1 MVNSWIQATKL
12 YNDKNN
18 SSGVPKKG
26 TEAYDVVK
34 RIQDELKKRVLA
46 EDPPTIKP
54 VAEKPV
60 IKEPVIKPKKD
71 PKPKKLQ
78 EIVED
83 PPKQTRVSKKNA
95 FKPI

>member
-26 TEAYDVVK
+26 TEAYETVK
-34 RIQDELKKRVLA
+34 RIQDELKKRALA
-46 EDPPTIKP
+46 EKPIEDPPAIKP

-60 IKEPVIKPKKD
+60 IKPQKD

-78 EIVED
+78 EIVEE
-83 PPKQTRVSKKNA
+83 PPKQTKVSKKNA
-95 FKPI
+95 FKTI